1 MLSSTGNQQPV
12 TAPNYGDVKNVRAD
26 IEHQK
31 SKGEKDANELARD
44 TKAAARDAKNVAEDQ
59 GRRAKAEAE
68 KLGKVRCFEML
79 LHSCD
84 RTSMMAVAVTRS
96 RLQARY

>member
-1 MLSSTGNQQPV
+1 MLSSAGNQQPV

-68 KLGKVRCFEML
+68 KLGKVRRSSLRCVKSAMTTTLSESL
-79 LHSCD
+79 S
-84 RTSMMAVAVTRS
+84 RRS
-96 RLQARY
+96 RRANR